1 MKNTLKDNAENL
13 LFLKDLV
20 IDSYSNNWTIDKFI
34 VFKSFNN
41 ILYLIYSNNNKSIIS
56 YNIIDNKKINEI
68 KNAHIEYISCF
79 RYYFDNTN
87 KRDLVISLSS
97 NLHYS
102 NIKLW
107 DINNLELILNIE
119 KLTNYGFLKSAC
131 FLNDNKG
138 GSYIV
143 TCFTMHY
150 KKNPEPIKVYDFKGN
165 KTKEIND
172 SEDSAYYID
181 NYYDDNL
188 NKNFILTGNIGYIKS
203 YDYNENKIY
212 HKYYENS
219 ENNFGHLSII
229 INKKKEITE
238 LIESCPDGN
247 IRIWNFHSG
256 VFIRII
262 NISKEGIRDIC
273 MWDNEYLLVGCD
285 DKTIK
290 LINLN
295 NGEII
300 KEMEGHNNKVL
311 SLKIINHPI
320 YGKCLL
326 SQGADFEPIKLWII
340 KK

>member
-1 MKNTLKDNAENL
+1 MKNTLKSNPKDL
-13 LFLKDLV
+13 IFLKNLV
-20 IDSYSNNWTIDKFI
+20 LDSYSNNWLISKFI

-68 KNAHIEYISCF
+68 KNAHKEYISCF

-107 DINNLELILNIE
+107 NINNLELILNIE

-131 FLNDNKG
+131 FLNDSKG

-300 KEMEGHNNKVL
+300 KEIEGHNNKVL

-340 KK
+340 KS

>member
-1 MKNTLKDNAENL
+1 MKNTLKDNAKNL
-13 LFLKDLV
+13 LFSKDLV

-340 KK
+340 KN

>member
-13 LFLKDLV
+13 LFLNDLV
-20 IDSYSNNWTIDKFI
+20 IDSYSNNWTINKFI

-68 KNAHIEYISCF
+68 KNAHKDYISSF
-79 RYYFDNTN
+79 RYYLDNTN
-87 KRDLVISLSS
+87 NRDLVISLSLS
-97 NLHYS
+97 LHYS

-131 FLNDNKG
+131 FQNDNKG

-143 TCFTMHY
+143 VCFTMHY

-188 NKNFILTGNIGYIKS
+188 NKNCILIGN
-203 YDYNENKIY
+203 
-212 HKYYENS
+212 
-219 ENNFGHLSII
+219 
-229 INKKKEITE
+229 
-238 LIESCPDGN
+238 
-247 IRIWNFHSG
+247 
-256 VFIRII
+256 
-262 NISKEGIRDIC
+262 
-273 MWDNEYLLVGCD
+273 
-285 DKTIK
+285 
-290 LINLN
+290 
-295 NGEII
+295 
-300 KEMEGHNNKVL
+300 
-311 SLKIINHPI
+311 
-320 YGKCLL
+320 
-326 SQGADFEPIKLWII
+326 
-340 KK
+340 

>member
-1 MKNTLKDNAENL
+1 MI
-13 LFLKDLV
+13 FLKDFV
-20 IDSYSNNWTIDKFI
+20 IDSYSNNWLIDKFI
-34 VFKSFNN
+34 VFKSFNS
-41 ILYLIYSNNNKSIIS
+41 ILYLIYSDNNKSIIS

-68 KNAHIEYISCF
+68 KNVHKDYISSF
-79 RYYFDNTN
+79 RYYLDNKK

-138 GSYIV
+138 SYIV
-143 TCFTMHY
+143 VCFAIYH
-150 KKNPEPIKVYDFKGN
+150 KNNPEPIKVYDFDGN

-181 NYYDDNL
+181 NYYDDDL
-188 NKNFILTGNIGYIKS
+188 NKNFILTGNLGYIKS

-212 HKYYENS
+212 HKYN
-219 ENNFGHLSII
+219 ENNNNSGHLSII
-229 INKKKEITE
+229 INKKKEMTE
-238 LIESCPDGN
+238 LIESCCDGN
-247 IRIWNFHSG
+247 IRIWNFHWG

-262 NISKEGIRDIC
+262 NISKEGLREIC
-273 MWDNEYLLVGCD
+273 MWDNEYLLVVCD

-290 LINLN
+290 IINLN

-300 KEMEGHNNKVL
+300 KEIEGYNDKVI
-311 SLKIINHPI
+311 SLKIIKHPI

-326 SQGADFEPIKLWII
+326 SQGAKFEPIKLWII